1 MPEVEDTVRPA
12 EEPRAEA
19 RIGPAVD
26 NRLEQLPP
34 VSRVVLQIGVLDDDD
49 VAGAHGERLAN
60 GGALAAI
67 HGLQV
72 QAIDAAFVEELL
84 EKVAGAIG
92 GTVVDD
98 DDLFLNGR
106 GGDFIENE
114 LDGVTLVI
122 DGDQH

>member
-1 MPEVEDTVRPA
+1 M
-12 EEPRAEA
+12 
-19 RIGPAVD
+19 
-26 NRLEQLPP
+26 
-34 VSRVVLQIGVLDDDD
+34 
-49 VAGAHGERLAN
+49 AN
-60 GGALAAI
+60 GGALSAV

-72 QAIDAAFVEELL
+72 QAIDAAFVKELL

-106 GGDFIENE
+106 RGDFIENE

>member
-1 MPEVEDTVRPA
+1 M
-12 EEPRAEA
+12 
-19 RIGPAVD
+19 
-26 NRLEQLPP
+26 
-34 VSRVVLQIGVLDDDD
+34 
-49 VAGAHGERLAN
+49 AN

-84 EKVAGAIG
+84 EEVAGAIG

-106 GGDFIENE
+106 RRDFIENE

>member
-1 MPEVEDTVRPA
+1 VRPT

-26 NRLEQLPP
+26 NGLEQLPP
-34 VSRVVLQIGVLDDDD
+34 VSRVVLQVGVLNDDD

-67 HGLQV
+67 HRLQV
-72 QAIDAAFVEELL
+72 QAIDAAFVAELL

-92 GTVVDD
+92 GTVADD
-98 DDLFLNGR
+98 DDILFNGR
-106 GGDFIENE
+106 RDARSTAASRIVRV
-114 LDGVTLVI
+114 VTATALTW
-122 DGDQH
+122 